1 MSQMQK
7 KPVFRRTLDNVI
19 RFTSSIGENTEFTG
33 SFSGGE
39 NIIVRGHVRG
49 ESDVNGAV
57 VITETG
63 RWEGRLKADIAIV
76 AGVVNGD
83 IIAREKIE
91 ILAGAK
97 ITGNLSSPVIA
108 IETGA
113 IHDGHMEMTSIT
125 QVQRF
130 SEKRT
135 GSTEIPGQ

>member
-1 MSQMQK
+1 MQK

-39 NIIVRGHVRG
+39 NIVVRGHVRG

-57 VITETG
+57 VVTETG

-108 IETGA
+108 IESGA
-113 IHDGHMEMTSIT
+113 IHEGHMEMTPTT
-125 QVQRF
+125 QVQHF

-135 GSTEIPGQ
+135 GPSELPG